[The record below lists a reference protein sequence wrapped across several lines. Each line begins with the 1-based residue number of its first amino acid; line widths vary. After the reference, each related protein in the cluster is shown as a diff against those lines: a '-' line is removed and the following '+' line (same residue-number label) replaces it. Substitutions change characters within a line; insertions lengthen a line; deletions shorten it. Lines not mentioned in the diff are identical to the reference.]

1 MEFFRQTNIDFLK
14 YKWWAI
20 GASWALI
27 AVGIFTVFIQKGLKF
42 GIDFSGGTQ
51 IAIRLGQ
58 RPDIDKMRTMLDGA
72 NLGEV
77 GIQRYEEAEKNS
89 VLIRVQQ
96 QSTEG
101 RDVVGEVLQILR
113 QGLQAETDPGKIDI
127 NTEGKATLGARLAA
141 ADPDKVA
148 GKPDVV
154 PAEHY
159 EQAAERII
167 ARRSETGLFRS
178 PADVASAEGVSAET
192 KAWVQAN
199 TVSGPFVL
207 LSAENVGPQVGKDLQ
222 KKAILAIIWSTIG
235 MLAYIAI
242 RFRSMPFG
250 VGAIVAL
257 LHDTLITVG
266 LLALMGREFNLV
278 VVAALLTLVGYSVND
293 TVVVYDRVRENLR
306 TPKKEPLEVVIN
318 RSINQTLSRTILT
331 SGATMLVVICLFFLG
346 GEVLNTFA
354 LTLMIGIIIATYS
367 SIYVAAAIVVIWK
380 DFTGKRKLAVVPTP
394 VKVEPPPRPAR
405 RAPGQEEAEQEVGER
420 FGVAGRLDGPAAS
433 PCGARGGRPLIV
445 RSGRR

>member
-27 AVGIFTVFIQKGLKF
+27 FVGLFTVFVQKGLKF
-42 GIDFSGGTQ
+42 GIDFSGGTA
-51 IAIRLGQ
+51 IAIRLAD
-58 RPDIDKMRTMLDGA
+58 RPDIDKMRSILAGA
-72 NLGEV
+72 NLGEI
-77 GIQRYEEAEKNS
+77 GIQRYEEPEKNS

-96 QSTEG
+96 QGTEG
-101 RDVVGEVLQILR
+101 RDVSGEVLTALR

-127 NTEGKATLGARLAA
+127 NTEGKATLGARLAS
-141 ADPDKVA
+141 ADPDQVA
-148 GKPDVV
+148 GKADVN
-154 PAEHY
+154 PGDYYA
-159 EQAAERII
+159 QAAGRIVD
-167 ARRSETGLFRS
+167 RRSELGLFKS
-178 PADVASAEGVSAET
+178 PADVDSVEGVSAAV
-192 KAWVQAN
+192 KAWVKAS
-199 TVSGPFVL
+199 TVAGPFVL
-207 LSAENVGPQVGKDLQ
+207 LSAENVGPQVGADLQ
-222 KKAILAIIWSTIG
+222 KKALLAIVWSTVG
-235 MLAYIAI
+235 MLAYIAF
-242 RFRSMPFG
+242 RFRSLPFG

-257 LHDTLITVG
+257 IHDTLITVG
-266 LLALMGREFNLV
+266 LLALLGREFNLV

-306 TPKKEPLEVVIN
+306 TPKKESLEVVIN

-380 DFTGKRKLAVVPTP
+380 DFQTGRKLAVVPAP
-394 VKVEPPPRPAR
+394 VK
-405 RAPGQEEAEQEVGER
+405 AE
-420 FGVAGRLDGPAAS
+420 PAAPATAAPS
-433 PCGARGGRPLIV
+433 GKKKQKGR
-445 RSGRR
+445 